1 MSSYLRTAHLL
12 PELDRLLLDVLDN
25 LSTDDW
31 NRQTIARLWTIKD
44 VAAHLLDGNLRVLS
58 GLRDNYPGDPPG
70 ALSSYQDLVGYL
82 NRLNADWVQA
92 MRRVSPRVLVW
103 LLRGSGTPFCQYYAS
118 LDPFAPAKWP
128 VAWAGE
134 SQSLNWMHIAREY
147 TEKFLHQQQ
156 IRHALNDDS
165 LVHSGLYNTF
175 LEVCVFGLPFAL
187 KDRNAEEGTV
197 LYFTV
202 AGSTGR
208 TWSVQRTNG
217 SWHLID
223 SLENEPRAQVIIPA
237 DIAWILFSKSR
248 RPEDFKDQIVLKGD
262 IDLAQ
267 SAVGMVSFMA

>member
-1 MSSYLRTAHLL
+1 MPSYLSTAHLL
-12 PELDRLLLDVLDN
+12 PELDRLLLELLDQ
-25 LSTDDW
+25 LSPADW
-31 NRQTIARLWTIKD
+31 DRQTIAHLWTVKD

-70 ALSSYQDLVGYL
+70 EINSYHDLVDYL

-92 MRRVSPRVLVW
+92 MRRISPQVLVW
-103 LLRGSGTPFCQYYAS
+103 LLRESGTPFCQYYAA

-134 SQSLNWMHIAREY
+134 SQSLKWMHNAREY

-165 LVHSGLYNTF
+165 LLHSGLYNTF
-175 LEVCVFGLPFAL
+175 LEECMFGLPFAL
-187 KDRNAEEGTV
+187 KDRNAEEGAV

-202 AGSTGR
+202 AGSTGS

-217 SWHLID
+217 SWQLID

-248 RPEDFKDQIVLKGD
+248 RPEDFKDQIILEGD
-262 IDLAQ
+262 TDLAQ